1 MIEAATAS
9 LGDQLRGWRQ
19 LRRMS
24 QLDLALD
31 ADISARHLSFV
42 ETGRSH
48 PSREMIL
55 RLAERLAVPLRNRN
69 AMLLAAGFAPAYRER
84 SFDDPELQQ
93 ARAAVEQILR
103 GHEPFP
109 ALAVDRHWTMLAHN
123 AAVTPLLEG
132 VSADLLKPPVN
143 VLRLSLHP
151 DGLAPRI
158 VNLGEWKTHLLE
170 RLRGQVATSADPVL
184 GELARELESYP
195 APPFAATA
203 ERHAGLFVPLVLQA
217 GQARLSFFSTTTMFG
232 TPIDIT
238 LSEIAVEAFFP
249 ADAATAEALR
259 GARKV

>member
-1 MIEAATAS
+1 MIEATAS
-9 LGDQLRGWRQ
+9 IGDQLRGWRQ

-42 ETGRSH
+42 ETGRSQ

-69 AMLLAAGFAPAYRER
+69 AMFLAAGLAPAYRER
-84 SFDDPELQQ
+84 SFDDPELRQ

-123 AAVTPLLEG
+123 AAVLPLLEG
-132 VSADLLKPPVN
+132 VAPGLLEPPVN

-151 DGLAPRI
+151 EGLAPRI
-158 VNLGEWKTHLLE
+158 LNLGEWKAHLLE
-170 RLRGQVATSADPVL
+170 RLRAQFATSADPLL
-184 GELARELESYP
+184 GELARELERYP
-195 APPFAATA
+195 APRFQASMD
-203 ERHAGLFVPLVLQA
+203 RHAGLFVPLVLDA
-217 GQARLSFFSTTTMFG
+217 GGTQLSFFSTTTMFG
-232 TPIDIT
+232 TPVDIT

-249 ADAATAEALR
+249 ADGATAEALR
-259 GARKV
+259 GFLKG